1 MEKKNT
7 ISQADIDGIISKSQ
21 IKVQTVFGKCTIV
34 SVQLPNGFVIV
45 ESSACVDPIN
55 YNEAMGTSICMNK
68 IKDKLWELEGYK
80 LQNMSGGN

>member
-1 MEKKNT
+1 MENKNT
-7 ISQADIDGIISKSQ
+7 ITQADIDGIISKSQ

-55 YNEAMGTSICMNK
+55 YNEATGTSICMNK
-68 IKDKLWELEGYK
+68 IKDRLWELEGYK
-80 LQNMSGGN
+80 LQNMIGGK